1 MLFGKVSHL
10 VMWKDDNR
18 STPLID
24 VVWKGVPLGSPSPP
38 SSSPHTTK
46 SCDSHSRPSSGGFH
60 HTGWM
65 NPTKNWLQL
74 CLRSLVP
81 SFLLPHQGLR
91 LPRSFLLTSSL
102 CRESGGTS
110 ILIDYS
116 PLPLLLGRSAW
127 SFPSSPRTILTLR
140 RAGWRCSAFELSIL
154 FAVEVAIFTASVFC
168 RDSVF
173 L

>member
-1 MLFGKVSHL
+1 MQGRPPSKLLFGLAPTSTRSSHL
-10 VMWKDDNR
+10 HHR
-18 STPLID
+18 HGQS
-24 VVWKGVPLGSPSPP
+24 GSPNLLWLLL
-38 SSSPHTTK
+38 SSFLLYKPHT
-46 SCDSHSRPSSGGFH
+46 
-60 HTGWM
+60 
-65 NPTKNWLQL
+65 TKNWLQL

-81 SFLLPHQGLR
+81 SFLPPHQGLR

-116 PLPLLLGRSAW
+116 PLPLLLGRSTW

-154 FAVEVAIFTASVFC
+154 FAVEVAILTASVFC

>member
-1 MLFGKVSHL
+1 MLFGLAPTSTRSSHL
-10 VMWKDDNR
+10 HHR
-18 STPLID
+18 HGQS
-24 VVWKGVPLGSPSPP
+24 GSPDLLWLLL
-38 SSSPHTTK
+38 SSFLLYKPHPTK
-46 SCDSHSRPSSGGFH
+46 SCDWHSRPSSGGCH

-116 PLPLLLGRSAW
+116 PLPLLLGRSTW

-154 FAVEVAIFTASVFC
+154 SAVEVAIFTASVFC
-168 RDSVF
+168 RDNVF